1 MLYSEFLIGTEAPDN
16 MHTYAE
22 YKRIEA
28 IYNNDNS
35 MEKKDAY
42 NMYQKPDEF
51 TKSLLEEISRLRAE
65 NSELQYKNKKQSS
78 QIEDM
83 SSQIRTLESN
93 QKWNAEYLKELQK
106 NLCDALYTL
115 EDKLSF

>member
-28 IYNNDNS
+28 IYNNDNT

-42 NMYQKPDEF
+42 AMYQKPDQLTE
-51 TKSLLEEISRLRAE
+51 SLLEEISKLRME
-65 NSELQYKNKKQSS
+65 NSDLQYKNKKQAE

-83 SSQIRTLESN
+83 SGQIKTLESDR
-93 QKWNAEYLKELQK
+93 KWNAEYLEELQK
-106 NLCDALYTL
+106 ELRDALYVI
-115 EDKLSF
+115 EDKISF